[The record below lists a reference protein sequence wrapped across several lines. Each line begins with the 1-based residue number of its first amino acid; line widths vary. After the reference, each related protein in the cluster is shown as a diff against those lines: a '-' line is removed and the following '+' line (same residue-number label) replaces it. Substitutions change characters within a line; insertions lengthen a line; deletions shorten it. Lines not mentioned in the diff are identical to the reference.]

1 MIVILLSLVL
11 SSADVDAQAALAL
24 AKAQRDRPAT
34 VQVVAAP
41 VQTAPV
47 KTAKVATHSHRCP
60 FDGTIWS
67 HADDSFGK
75 MSDHQCPACG
85 RVQWQVYQRF
95 R

>member
-1 MIVILLSLVL
+1 MSILLSLL
-11 SSADVDAQAALAL
+11 IAASTADADAQAALAL

-34 VQVVAAP
+34 VQVAITPAQAA
-41 VQTAPV
+41 
-47 KTAKVATHSHRCP
+47 AKQAKLATHSHRCP

-75 MSDHQCPACG
+75 IGDHQCPQCG